1 MQNVSSVRRQYED
14 KQSRHDKIP
23 VSLSVIQIG
32 RRNRKG
38 NQSQSVIRLQ
48 SLKGRIYRTGNQDAR
63 KEHRKER
70 VMNVY
75 LVLSFMLVGVLSAII
90 GMVVQAF
97 IDHGEYRALE
107 TAYISIK
114 KKNEQLETENTLL
127 IDQVNPTVVE
137 VIHKHV
143 IENNT
148 ASDVDFSQKW

>member
-1 MQNVSSVRRQYED
+1 MN
-14 KQSRHDKIP
+14 
-23 VSLSVIQIG
+23 
-32 RRNRKG
+32 
-38 NQSQSVIRLQ
+38 
-48 SLKGRIYRTGNQDAR
+48 IYLMLA
-63 KEHRKER
+63 
-70 VMNVY
+70 
-75 LVLSFMLVGVLSAII
+75 FMLVGVISAII

-97 IDHGEYRALE
+97 IDGSEYRALE
-107 TAYISIK
+107 TAYISVK

>member
-1 MQNVSSVRRQYED
+1 MD
-14 KQSRHDKIP
+14 
-23 VSLSVIQIG
+23 
-32 RRNRKG
+32 
-38 NQSQSVIRLQ
+38 
-48 SLKGRIYRTGNQDAR
+48 
-63 KEHRKER
+63 
-70 VMNVY
+70 VY

-90 GMVVQAF
+90 GMVVQSV

-137 VIHKHV
+137 VIHRHV
-143 IENNT
+143 IESSS

>member
-1 MQNVSSVRRQYED
+1 MD
-14 KQSRHDKIP
+14 
-23 VSLSVIQIG
+23 
-32 RRNRKG
+32 
-38 NQSQSVIRLQ
+38 
-48 SLKGRIYRTGNQDAR
+48 
-63 KEHRKER
+63 
-70 VMNVY
+70 VY